1 MHYSFSFWSLL
12 LAVFLLALLVS
23 HISWWVFRRYFPST
37 EICMAVHKNAG
48 NWFSRERSVLRYLET
63 PSVFGFLC
71 TLLLMAIIPLNVTI
85 LAQVFE
91 LFVPSGDRITFPLID
106 SYGSFPL
113 LVGLLFA
120 LVEVAFSALAE
131 QKRKAGERRLSIL
144 IIIGIMIVVE
154 AGLNFYRTW
163 IMESDANI
171 MTTFWDKMVGYGGPI
186 LAAFLGVIVPL
197 AMVLLGGYAMLEF
210 IMPVIKDAV
219 IILRFLGGT
228 FLIGIAVV
236 LFGFHGTV
244 ELPGPVVRL
253 RDKIYRLRK
262 LHAEMKNAQ
271 RLLSHKFM
279 KVKDN
284 PLGVVGILVS
294 KVDQLEQK
302 VNAIETSQQISSNSA
317 QADKFTFAEVKSK
330 LGLKNVILKTKQ
342 EIREF
347 RNAFAFHEHDFEHLS
362 DQALSV
368 QKAYKNWEPD
378 YEAYL
383 KDYENALAKT
393 RAVRDFLQNSGIM
406 ALCESVEAAL
416 KNKAFD
422 GVLPEHELSELRD
435 IVEPQPH
442 LSSTER
448 DWRKY
453 MADAAKRVVQAA
465 RLDILKF
472 ENACKESETWLV
484 EHRLDYDQKELE
496 TDEFRLARIEKR
508 LLDIDTRLNGIE
520 DNQDERFGII
530 ESGLRAL
537 ALELRAVLIFLGLII
552 PLHKRI

>member
-1 MHYSFSFWSLL
+1 MDYSFSFWSMLL
-12 LAVFLLALLVS
+12 VVFLVTLLVS
-23 HISWWVFRRYFPST
+23 HISWRVFHWYFPST

-48 NWFSRERSVLRYLET
+48 SWFSRERSVLRHLEV

-71 TLLLMAIIPLNVTI
+71 TLLLMAIVPLNVTI

-91 LFVPSGDRITFPLID
+91 LFVPSGDRITLPLLD

-131 QKRKAGERRLSIL
+131 QKRKAGERRAGIL
-144 IIIGIMIVVE
+144 VIIAIMIIVE

-210 IMPVIKDAV
+210 IMPVIKDTV

-228 FLIGIAVV
+228 FLIGIAVI

-244 ELPGPVVRL
+244 ELPGPVARL
-253 RDKIYRLRK
+253 RDKVNRLRK
-262 LHAEMKNAQ
+262 LHAEMQNAH
-271 RLLSHKFM
+271 RFLSHKFR
-279 KVKDN
+279 KVKEN
-284 PLGVVGILVS
+284 PLGVVGALESRVG
-294 KVDQLEQK
+294 QLEQK
-302 VNAIETSQQISSNSA
+302 VNEIETPLQMSSNGV
-317 QADKFTFAEVKSK
+317 QADKFAFAEVKSK

-347 RNAFAFHEHDFEHLS
+347 RNAFAFHEHDFEQLS
-362 DQALSV
+362 DQTLSV
-368 QKAYKNWEPD
+368 QKAYKNWKTD
-378 YEAYL
+378 YDAYL
-383 KDYENALAKT
+383 KDYETALAKT
-393 RAVRDFLQNSGIM
+393 RALRDFLQNSGVM

-416 KNKAFD
+416 KNEAFD
-422 GVLPEHELSELRD
+422 GVLPAHELSELRD
-435 IVEPQPH
+435 IVEPQLQ

-448 DWRKY
+448 NWRKY

-472 ENACKESETWLV
+472 ENACKERETWLV

-496 TDEFRLARIEKR
+496 TNEFRLARIEKT
-508 LLDIDTRLNGIE
+508 LLGIDIRLNGIE
-520 DNQDERFGII
+520 DTQNERFGVI
-530 ESGLRAL
+530 ESGLREL
-537 ALELRAVLIFLGLII
+537 AIKLHAVLILLGLII